1 MGRSYF
7 GLKLSLCLCLEPLS
21 NCLKKQQSEQK
32 SFLSNLRNID
42 CYTINQNI
50 STRGSSSA
58 EQLQF
63 TYDATM
69 SLQNLQRFDLTFET
83 FYDSVVREAKGFYLG
98 ERNRVQLR
106 SIGWWCCLQLKTSS
120 DLEALQ
126 TKG

>member
-1 MGRSYF
+1 MMGRSYF

-106 SIGWWCCLQLKTSS
+106 SIG
-120 DLEALQ
+120 
-126 TKG
+126 